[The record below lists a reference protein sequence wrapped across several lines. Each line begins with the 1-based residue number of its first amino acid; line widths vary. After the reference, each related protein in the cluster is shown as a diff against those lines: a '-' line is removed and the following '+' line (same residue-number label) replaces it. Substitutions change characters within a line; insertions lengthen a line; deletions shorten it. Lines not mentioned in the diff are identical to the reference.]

1 MDVEDID
8 PVFDDP
14 AERQEKKE
22 EEAALYLFEK
32 KFILVERGYIIV
44 ANDWDYIKELLDG
57 NQGNLGDEEDYQ
69 LVAESL
75 NKMIVPERLS
85 AREFGRVD
93 RMLETNYEMLRQ
105 GKMAQSQTA
114 LARILNRVFKTKD
127 VPENQRKQKIDG
139 STLPADYS
147 TAVAPYLGPSGWV
160 CETTDDGW
168 LFSGCVLKKK
178 GLAELVKKPVEK
190 QQR

>member
-1 MDVEDID
+1 
-8 PVFDDP
+8 
-14 AERQEKKE
+14 
-22 EEAALYLFEK
+22 
-32 KFILVERGYIIV
+32 
-44 ANDWDYIKELLDG
+44 
-57 NQGNLGDEEDYQ
+57 
-69 LVAESL
+69 
-75 NKMIVPERLS
+75 
-85 AREFGRVD
+85 
-93 RMLETNYEMLRQ
+93 
-105 GKMAQSQTA
+105 
-114 LARILNRVFKTKD
+114 ARILNRVFKTKD